1 MSSKGAVGLVRAM
14 RLKSRPVVVN
24 ADYDSGSVTTTF
36 TDWMEG
42 FKGEE
47 AQLPPLR
54 FEFLKSK

>member
-1 MSSKGAVGLVRAM
+1 MNWPE
-14 RLKSRPVVVN
+14 KSRAAVLKLVN

>member
-1 MSSKGAVGLVRAM
+1 MHI
-14 RLKSRPVVVN
+14 VVN